1 MVFRKAQMDEPNL
14 PRHVLERAE
23 RRWAAVVSR
32 QAGPRPG
39 FAHRGTQE
47 PSPDGTT
54 QPPESEPAQPTSKR
68 PGWNRAF

>member
-47 PSPDGTT
+47 PSPDGIS
-54 QPPESEPAQPTSKR
+54 QSPESESAQPTLKQ
-68 PGWNRAF
+68 PGWNSTF